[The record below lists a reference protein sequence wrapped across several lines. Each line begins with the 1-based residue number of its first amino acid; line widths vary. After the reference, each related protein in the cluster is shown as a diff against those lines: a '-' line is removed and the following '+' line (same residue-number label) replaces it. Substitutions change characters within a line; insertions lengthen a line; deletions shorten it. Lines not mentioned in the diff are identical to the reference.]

1 MTEKR
6 QSIAVGL
13 SDFKRFRDDRFYFV
27 DKSELIS
34 DILEDGSKV
43 FLFTRPRR
51 FGKSLN
57 LSMLDA
63 FFNIK
68 YEGNT
73 WFEGMKIN
81 DHPEVEVHKNAYPV
95 IKLSMSSLDFFDFE
109 QFLSDFKEDLRD
121 LYKVFRY
128 LADSEKVDPADREDY
143 RSIISRTAS
152 RSLLTESLHKLCSM
166 LKQHHGVKPIV
177 LFDEYDY
184 IFNHAYG
191 KESYGEIS
199 EFIREFYAQA
209 FKDEDCFEFAFVT
222 GVMQIPKDEIFPG
235 LDNLKIDSVLNIG
248 FEERCGFT
256 ESEVEELCSYID
268 QPEKFDKIQ
277 EWYKG
282 YRYGNAVIYNPWS
295 VMYYLDDERDPHPYW
310 VDTSGN
316 DVIRLLLKNS
326 DKETFK
332 DLISLGNGEN
342 ISKKLQVSDAM
353 NYQNGDIDTIFTV
366 LAIAG
371 YLNAVPSGDD
381 TYLLSIPNKEM
392 YSAFNEHFWQFAY
405 DKIVPCTDLLREAKY
420 CNLEEIEKVLS
431 KLSDKNR
438 LFPLFDPGNNSDMI
452 LAGMIMD
459 RRKEYRLTLE
469 HETEIHY
476 LILERRLAKYP
487 NIVIGFKISKSE
499 DETESERLAHEAIEQ
514 IYQRDYCK
522 KLKGTTYLY
531 GICFNGKKP
540 KTILEKTTF

>member
-1 MTEKR
+1 MPGEKQR
-6 QSIAVGL
+6 ITIGH
-13 SDFKRFRDDRFYFV
+13 SDFKEFRDDGFYFV

-34 DILEDGSKV
+34 DILKDGSKV

-68 YEGNT
+68 YKGNT
-73 WFEGMKIN
+73 WFDGLKI
-81 DHPEVEVHKNAYPV
+81 DGHPEVEVHKNAYPV
-95 IKLSMSSLDFFDFE
+95 IKLSMDNLDFLDFE
-109 QFLSDFKEDLRD
+109 QFLSDFKYNLMC
-121 LYKVFRY
+121 LYDEFGY
-128 LADSEKVDPADREDY
+128 LADSTKLVPTEREDY
-143 RSIISRTAS
+143 RNMIFGNADISVLA
-152 RSLLTESLHKLCSM
+152 ESLHKLCSM

-199 EFIREFYAQA
+199 EFIREFYARA
-209 FKDEDCFEFAFVT
+209 FKDEDCFEFAFLT
-222 GVMQIPKDEIFPG
+222 GVMQIPKEEIFPG

-256 ESEVEELCSYID
+256 ESEVEALCSYID
-268 QPEKFDKIQ
+268 QPEKFDNVK
-277 EWYKG
+277 EWYEG

-295 VMYYLDDERDPHPYW
+295 VMNYLKGEHDLRPYW

-316 DVIRLLLKNS
+316 DILRLLLKNS

-342 ISKKLQVSDAM
+342 ISKKLQVSDVM
-353 NYQNGDIDTIFTV
+353 NSQNGNIDTIFTV

-371 YLNAVPSGDD
+371 YLNAVPSSGD
-381 TYLLSIPNKEM
+381 TYLLSIPNKEI
-392 YSAFNEHFWQFAY
+392 YDAFDEHFPKFAY
-405 DKIVPCTDLLREAKY
+405 DKIVPCTDLLRNAKY

-438 LFPLFDPGNNSDMI
+438 LFPLFDPENNSDMI

-459 RRKEYRLTLE
+459 LRKEYRLTLE

-476 LILERRLAKYP
+476 LVLERRLTKYP
-487 NIVIGFKISKSE
+487 NIVIGFRTSGSE
-499 DETESERLAHEAIEQ
+499 DGTESERLAHEAIEQ
-514 IYQRDYCK
+514 IHQRDYCK
-522 KLKGTTYLY
+522 ILKGTTYLY
-531 GICFNGKKP
+531 GICFSKKP
-540 KTILEKTTF
+540 RVILEKTLF

>member
-1 MTEKR
+1 MAIGEEKLLLAIG
-6 QSIAVGL
+6 S
-13 SDFKRFRDDRFYFV
+13 SNFKEFRDDGFYFV

-34 DILEDGSKV
+34 DILKDGSKV

-68 YEGNT
+68 YKGNT
-73 WFEGMKIN
+73 WFNGLKIN
-81 DHPEVEVHKNAYPV
+81 NHPEVEVHKNAYPV
-95 IKLSMSSLDFFDFE
+95 IKLSMNILDSDDFE
-109 QFLSDFKEDLRD
+109 EFISDFEERMWWMYGDFK
-121 LYKVFRY
+121 Y
-128 LADSEKVDPADREDY
+128 LADSEKVDPTDRKYY
-143 RSIISRTAS
+143 RNIISKTTGG
-152 RSLLTESLHKLCSM
+152 SLLTESLHKLCSM

-191 KESYGEIS
+191 KESYCEIR
-199 EFIREFYAQA
+199 EFIREFYARA
-209 FKDEDCFEFAFVT
+209 FKDKDCFEFAFIT
-222 GVMQIPKDEIFPG
+222 GVMQIPKDEVFPE

-268 QPEKFDKIQ
+268 QPEKFDMIQ
-277 EWYKG
+277 EWYMG
-282 YRYGNAVIYNPWS
+282 YHYGKAVIYNPWS
-295 VMYYLDDERDPHPYW
+295 IMNYLKGEHDPHPYW

-316 DVIRLLLKNS
+316 DIIRLLLKNS
-326 DKETFK
+326 NKETFK
-332 DLISLGNGEN
+332 DLISLGNGET

-353 NYQNGDIDTIFTV
+353 NYQNGNIDTIFTV

-392 YSAFNEHFWQFAY
+392 YSAFDEHFRKFAY
-405 DKIVPCTDLLREAKY
+405 DKIVPCTDLLRNAKY

-431 KLSDKNR
+431 RLSDKNR

-459 RRKEYRLTLE
+459 RRKEHRLTLE

-476 LILERRLAKYP
+476 LTLERRLTEYP
-487 NIVIGFKISKSE
+487 NIVIGFKISESE
-499 DETESERLAHEAIEQ
+499 DETESEHLAYEAIGQ
-514 IYQRDYCK
+514 IHQRDCK

-531 GICFNGKKP
+531 GVCFSKKP
-540 KTILEKTTF
+540 RAILEKTSF